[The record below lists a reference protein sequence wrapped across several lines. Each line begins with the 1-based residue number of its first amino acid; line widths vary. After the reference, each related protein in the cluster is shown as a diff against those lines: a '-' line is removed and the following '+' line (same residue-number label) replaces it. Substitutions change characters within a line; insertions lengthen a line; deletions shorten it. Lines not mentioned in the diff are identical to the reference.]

1 MSNKLRIGA
10 IGCSNIAKSSV
21 LPAINES
28 KNSELVFVGSRSYK
42 KAKTFASAFD
52 CKNFGNYEEVLENPN
67 VDSVYI
73 SLPVGLH
80 EEWAIKA
87 AKAGKHVICEKSVSG
102 SLNST
107 KKIVE
112 QCKKNNVRIME
123 GLMFRFH
130 PQIKYVL
137 KQIKKK
143 SLQNIYSFTGFY
155 GFPNISKNDIRFK
168 KELGGGIL
176 NDAGCYPICASRI
189 IFDEEPISVLCKMNI
204 DQKSQVDIQTSLFLE
219 FPNSKITH
227 ISVGY
232 DLSYLGTYEI
242 WSQNASIKLWRA
254 FNIPPNENAK
264 ITITKK
270 MQTKNIEIPA
280 ANHFKIMIQAFS
292 SEILNIK
299 KTDFDWE
306 KDIINQAKILE
317 AARKSFQLNK
327 IIKINKF

>member
-1 MSNKLRIGA
+1 
-10 IGCSNIAKSSV
+10 
-21 LPAINES
+21 
-28 KNSELVFVGSRSYK
+28 
-42 KAKTFASAFD
+42 
-52 CKNFGNYEEVLENPN
+52 
-67 VDSVYI
+67 
-73 SLPVGLH
+73 
-80 EEWAIKA
+80 
-87 AKAGKHVICEKSVSG
+87 
-102 SLNST
+102 
-107 KKIVE
+107 
-112 QCKKNNVRIME
+112 
-123 GLMFRFH
+123 MFRFH
-130 PQIKYVL
+130 PS
-137 KQIKKK
+137 IKKVSNLLNK
-143 SLQNIYSFTGFY
+143 KTIGEVFSFQSRY
-155 GFPNISKNDIRFK
+155 GFPSISKKNIRYQK
-168 KELGGGIL
+168 KIGGGIL